1 MRKIFGII
9 CMMTIALAN
18 TAISQ
23 VVKFTYDDAGNRIKR
38 EVVTVLEMRQQEES
52 EIPKF
57 IKSMDLE
64 TLANV
69 SIDESSNNIH
79 VEFSETET
87 TTINTS
93 IYSIAGYKCY
103 EAVFKSPVFDV
114 EIGKLPKGAYILV
127 LTIDN
132 RSKAWKII
140 KE

>member
-9 CMMTIALAN
+9 CMMAIALAN

-79 VEFSETET
+79 VEFSETDT
-87 TTINTS
+87 TTINTA

-103 EAVFKSPVFDV
+103 EADFKSPVFDV

>member
-103 EAVFKSPVFDV
+103 EADFKSPVFDV